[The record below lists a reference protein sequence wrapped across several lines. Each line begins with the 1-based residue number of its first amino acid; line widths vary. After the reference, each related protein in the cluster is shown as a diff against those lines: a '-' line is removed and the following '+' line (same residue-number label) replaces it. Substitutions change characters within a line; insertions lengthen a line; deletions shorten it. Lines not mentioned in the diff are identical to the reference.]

1 MTGTVERYLLDGPE
15 EDTLVRIE
23 IDRGE
28 ITEVVSVED
37 GRVLSPSVVSQR
49 DYDFAI
55 DHIIQSQL

>member
-1 MTGTVERYLLDGPE
+1 MNGTVERYLLDGPE

-37 GRVLSPSVVSQR
+37 GRVLPTSVVSQR
-49 DYDFAI
+49 DYDLAI
-55 DHIIQSQL
+55 DHLIQRSL